1 MLARLKQMLIKEFI
15 QVFRDKRTRFVLF
28 GPPIIQMLVF
38 GYAAT
43 FEIHHVPTVVLDL
56 DHSQES
62 RELISRFSSSPYF
75 DVQRQLT
82 DYRQIGDLIDQGKAT
97 VGLEINAGFAQNL
110 RKGQTAPLQVI
121 VDATNSNSA
130 LIASGY
136 ITQIALGF
144 AQDYQQDRIYRIS
157 PQMVERMPSV
167 QLEQRPW
174 YNPDLRSRWFFVPG
188 IIGSLTL
195 VLVVTLTAFAVVR
208 EREIGT
214 LEQIM
219 VTPIRPAEFILGK
232 TLPFFLIGLFDV
244 SLIATVGTMWFQIPF
259 RGHIL
264 VLFAGAILFL
274 LCMLGVGLLISTVSS
289 TQQQAMVT
297 AFFFIMPAITFS
309 GFGFPISTMPQWL
322 QYLTYLSPLRYFL
335 SRASRHLS
343 ERCGHGDP
351 LAPDARDD
359 RLGNQSA
366 HHRCPALPQSAR
378 LSLSP
383 QPSSQSTQYEAYPI
397 RPRQTAQICAHHTA
411 CEVGL
416 LGIVD
421 CHLDDDRTTGP
432 SDCERLFENRLR
444 IAVTTQRQV
453 LYANTPANGGQ
464 VIVGKLSAR
473 LLSQRELLKLRNL
486 R

>member
-28 GPPIIQMLVF
+28 GPPIIQMLIF

-121 VDATNSNSA
+121 VDATNSNTA

-144 AQDYQQDRIYRIS
+144 AQEYQQDRIYRLS
-157 PQMVERMPSV
+157 PQMIERMPSV

-188 IIGSLTL
+188 VIGSLTL

-244 SLIATVGTMWFQIPF
+244 SLIATVGTLWFQIPF
-259 RGHIL
+259 RGQIL

-289 TQQQAMVT
+289 TQQQAMVS

-335 SRASRHLS
+335 IVLRGTYLKGVGM
-343 ERCGHGDP
+343 EILWP
-351 LAPDARDD
+351 QMLAMTA
-359 RLGNQSA
+359 LG
-366 HHRCPALPQSAR
+366 
-378 LSLSP
+378 
-383 QPSSQSTQYEAYPI
+383 I
-397 RPRQTAQICAHHTA
+397 
-411 CEVGL
+411 GL
-416 LGIVD
+416 L
-421 CHLDDDRTTGP
+421 T
-432 SDCERLFENRLR
+432 
-444 IAVTTQRQV
+444 IAV
-453 LYANTPANGGQ
+453 
-464 VIVGKLSAR
+464 
-473 LLSQRELLKLRNL
+473 LRFHKAL
-486 R
+486 D

>member
-1 MLARLKQMLIKEFI
+1 MLERLKQMLIKEFI
-15 QVFRDKRTRFVLF
+15 QVFRDKRARAVLF
-28 GPPIIQMLVF
+28 GPPIFQMLVF

-43 FEIHHVPTVVLDL
+43 FEIHHVATVVLDL

-82 DYRQIGDLIDQGKAT
+82 DYRQIGDLIDRGEAT
-97 VGLEINAGFAQNL
+97 VGLQINAGFAQNL
-110 RKGQTAPLQVI
+110 RKGQTASLQVI
-121 VDATNSNSA
+121 VDATNSNTA
-130 LIASGY
+130 LIAAGY
-136 ITQIALGF
+136 INQIARGF

-157 PQMVERMPSV
+157 PQMIAKIPSV

-195 VLVVTLTAFAVVR
+195 VLVTTLTAFAVVR

-244 SLIATVGTMWFQIPF
+244 SLIATVGTLWFQVPF

-264 VLFAGAILFL
+264 VLLTGAVLFL

-297 AFFFIMPAITFS
+297 SFFFIMPAITFS

-335 SRASRHLS
+335 VVLRGTYLK
-343 ERCGHGDP
+343 G
-351 LAPDARDD
+351 
-359 RLGNQSA
+359 
-366 HHRCPALPQSAR
+366 
-378 LSLSP
+378 
-383 QPSSQSTQYEAYPI
+383 
-397 RPRQTAQICAHHTA
+397 
-411 CEVGL
+411 VGL
-416 LGIVD
+416 DILWPQMLAMAALGISLLTVAVLRF
-421 CHLDDDRTTGP
+421 HKALD
-432 SDCERLFENRLR
+432 
-444 IAVTTQRQV
+444 
-453 LYANTPANGGQ
+453 
-464 VIVGKLSAR
+464 
-473 LLSQRELLKLRNL
+473 
-486 R
+486 

>member
-82 DYRQIGDLIDQGKAT
+82 DYHQIGDLIDQGQAT

-121 VDATNSNSA
+121 VDATNSNTA

-144 AQDYQQDRIYRIS
+144 AQDYQKDRIYRIS
-157 PQMVERMPSV
+157 PQMLEEMPSV

-244 SLIATVGTMWFQIPF
+244 SLIATVGTMWFQVPF
-259 RGHIL
+259 RGQIL

-274 LCMLGVGLLISTVSS
+274 LCMLGAGLLISTVSS

-335 SRASRHLS
+335 VVLRGTYLKGVGMEILWPQMLAMAAS
-343 ERCGHGDP
+343 GI
-351 LAPDARDD
+351 
-359 RLGNQSA
+359 
-366 HHRCPALPQSAR
+366 AL
-378 LSLSP
+378 L
-383 QPSSQSTQYEAYPI
+383 T
-397 RPRQTAQICAHHTA
+397 
-411 CEVGL
+411 
-416 LGIVD
+416 
-421 CHLDDDRTTGP
+421 
-432 SDCERLFENRLR
+432 
-444 IAVTTQRQV
+444 IAV
-453 LYANTPANGGQ
+453 
-464 VIVGKLSAR
+464 
-473 LLSQRELLKLRNL
+473 LRFHKAL
-486 R
+486 D

>member
-97 VGLEINAGFAQNL
+97 IGLQINAGFAQNL
-110 RKGQTAPLQVI
+110 RKGQTAPVQVI
-121 VDATNSNSA
+121 VDATNSNTA

-144 AQDYQQDRIYRIS
+144 ARDYQKDRIYRIS
-157 PQMVERMPSV
+157 PQLLEEIPSV
-167 QLEQRPW
+167 ELAPRPW

-188 IIGSLTL
+188 VIGSLTL
-195 VLVVTLTAFAVVR
+195 VLVVVLTAFAVVR

-232 TLPFFLIGLFDV
+232 TLPFFLIGLLDV
-244 SLIATVGTMWFQIPF
+244 SLIATVGTLWFQVPF
-259 RGHIL
+259 RGRIL
-264 VLFAGAILFL
+264 VLFIGAILFL

-297 AFFFIMPAITFS
+297 SFFFIMPAITFS

-335 SRASRHLS
+335 VVLRGTYLK
-343 ERCGHGDP
+343 GVGMDVLWP
-351 LAPDARDD
+351 QMLAMA
-359 RLGNQSA
+359 G
-366 HHRCPALPQSAR
+366 
-378 LSLSP
+378 
-383 QPSSQSTQYEAYPI
+383 
-397 RPRQTAQICAHHTA
+397 
-411 CEVGL
+411 
-416 LGIVD
+416 LGIS
-421 CHLDDDRTTGP
+421 L
-432 SDCERLFENRLR
+432 LM
-444 IAVTTQRQV
+444 IAV
-453 LYANTPANGGQ
+453 
-464 VIVGKLSAR
+464 
-473 LLSQRELLKLRNL
+473 LRFHKAL
-486 R
+486 D

>member
-15 QVFRDKRTRFVLF
+15 QVFRDKRTRAVLF
-28 GPPIIQMLVF
+28 GPPIIQMLIF

-62 RELISRFSSSPYF
+62 RELISRFTSSPYF

-82 DYRQIGDLIDQGKAT
+82 DYRQIGDLIDRGEAT

-110 RKGQTAPLQVI
+110 RKGQTAPVQVI
-121 VDATNSNSA
+121 VDATNSNTA

-136 ITQIALGF
+136 ISQIALAF
-144 AQDYQQDRIYRIS
+144 AQHYQQDRISRIS
-157 PQMVERMPSV
+157 PQMIEKIPSV

-195 VLVVTLTAFAVVR
+195 VLVVNLTAFAVVR

-244 SLIATVGTMWFQIPF
+244 SLIATVGTLWFQVPF
-259 RGHIL
+259 RGQIL

-297 AFFFIMPAITFS
+297 AFFFVMPAITFS
-309 GFGFPISTMPQWL
+309 GFGFPIRTMPEWL

-335 SRASRHLS
+335 IVLRGTYLK
-343 ERCGHGDP
+343 GVGMQVLWP
-351 LAPDARDD
+351 QMLAMA
-359 RLGNQSA
+359 A
-366 HHRCPALPQSAR
+366 
-378 LSLSP
+378 
-383 QPSSQSTQYEAYPI
+383 
-397 RPRQTAQICAHHTA
+397 
-411 CEVGL
+411 
-416 LGIVD
+416 LGISLLAVAVLRF
-421 CHLDDDRTTGP
+421 HKALD
-432 SDCERLFENRLR
+432 
-444 IAVTTQRQV
+444 
-453 LYANTPANGGQ
+453 
-464 VIVGKLSAR
+464 
-473 LLSQRELLKLRNL
+473 
-486 R
+486 

>member
-43 FEIHHVPTVVLDL
+43 FEIHHVSTVVLDL

-62 RELISRFSSSPYF
+62 RDLISRFTSSPYF

-82 DYRQIGDLIDQGKAT
+82 DYRQLSDLIDQGKAT
-97 VGLEINAGFAQNL
+97 VGLEINTGFAQKL

-121 VDATNSNSA
+121 VDATNSNTA

-136 ITQIALGF
+136 VTQIALGF
-144 AQDYQQDRIYRIS
+144 AQGYQKDRIYRIA
-157 PQMVERMPSV
+157 PQLIEKIPSV
-167 QLEQRPW
+167 QLEPRPW
-174 YNPDLRSRWFFVPG
+174 YNLDLRSRWFFIPG

-244 SLIATVGTMWFQIPF
+244 SLIATVGTLWFQVPF
-259 RGHIL
+259 RGQIL
-264 VLFAGAILFL
+264 VLFAGAVLFL

-335 SRASRHLS
+335 VVLRGTYLKGVGM
-343 ERCGHGDP
+343 EILWP
-351 LAPDARDD
+351 QMLAMAA
-359 RLGNQSA
+359 LG
-366 HHRCPALPQSAR
+366 
-378 LSLSP
+378 
-383 QPSSQSTQYEAYPI
+383 I
-397 RPRQTAQICAHHTA
+397 
-411 CEVGL
+411 GL
-416 LGIVD
+416 LTMAVLRF
-421 CHLDDDRTTGP
+421 HKALD
-432 SDCERLFENRLR
+432 
-444 IAVTTQRQV
+444 
-453 LYANTPANGGQ
+453 
-464 VIVGKLSAR
+464 
-473 LLSQRELLKLRNL
+473 
-486 R
+486 

>member
-43 FEIHHVPTVVLDL
+43 YEIHHVPTVVLDL

-62 RELISRFSSSPYF
+62 RDLISRFTSSPYF

-82 DYRQIGDLIDQGKAT
+82 DYRQLGALIDEGKAT
-97 VGLEINAGFAQNL
+97 VGLEVNAGFAQKL
-110 RKGQTAPLQVI
+110 RKGRTAPLQVI
-121 VDATNSNSA
+121 VDATNSNTA

-136 ITQIALGF
+136 VTQIALGF
-144 AQDYQQDRIYRIS
+144 AQDYQKDRIVRIS
-157 PQMVERMPSV
+157 PQMIEQVPSV
-167 QLEQRPW
+167 QLEPRPW
-174 YNPDLRSRWFFVPG
+174 YNPDLKSRWFFVPG
-188 IIGSLTL
+188 VIGSLTL
-195 VLVVTLTAFAVVR
+195 VLVVVLTAFAVVR

-244 SLIATVGTMWFQIPF
+244 SLIATVGTFWFQIPF

-264 VLFAGAILFL
+264 VLLAGAVLFL
-274 LCMLGVGLLISTVSS
+274 LCMLGVGLLISTVSA

-309 GFGFPISTMPQWL
+309 GFGFPISTMPRWL

-335 SRASRHLS
+335 VVLRGTYLK
-343 ERCGHGDP
+343 GVGMDI
-351 LAPDARDD
+351 LW
-359 RLGNQSA
+359 
-366 HHRCPALPQSAR
+366 PQMA
-378 LSLSP
+378 
-383 QPSSQSTQYEAYPI
+383 AM
-397 RPRQTAQICAHHTA
+397 AA
-411 CEVGL
+411 
-416 LGIVD
+416 LGISLLTLAVLRF
-421 CHLDDDRTTGP
+421 HKALD
-432 SDCERLFENRLR
+432 
-444 IAVTTQRQV
+444 
-453 LYANTPANGGQ
+453 
-464 VIVGKLSAR
+464 
-473 LLSQRELLKLRNL
+473 
-486 R
+486 

>member
-15 QVFRDKRTRFVLF
+15 QVFRDKRTRFLLF
-28 GPPIIQMLVF
+28 GPPIIQMVIF

-62 RELISRFSSSPYF
+62 RELLSRFSSSPYF
-75 DVQRQLT
+75 DVQRRLT
-82 DYRQIGDLIDQGKAT
+82 DSRQIGELIDQGKAT
-97 VGLEINAGFAQNL
+97 VGLEIHAGFAQNL
-110 RKGQTAPLQVI
+110 RKGRTAPLQVI
-121 VDATNSNSA
+121 VDATNSNTA

-136 ITQIALGF
+136 IAQIALGF
-144 AQDYQQDRIYRIS
+144 AQDYQRDRIYRIA
-157 PQMVERMPSV
+157 PQMIEAIPSV
-167 QLEQRPW
+167 QLEPRPW
-174 YNPDLRSRWFFVPG
+174 YNPDLKSRWFFVPG

-244 SLIATVGTMWFQIPF
+244 SLIATVGTLWFQVPF

-264 VLFAGAILFL
+264 VLATGAVLFL

-322 QYLTYLSPLRYFL
+322 QYFTYLIPLRYFL
-335 SRASRHLS
+335 VVLRGVYLKGVGMEILWPQMAAMA
-343 ERCGHGDP
+343 G
-351 LAPDARDD
+351 
-359 RLGNQSA
+359 LGVSLLTIA
-366 HHRCPALPQSAR
+366 ILRFHKAL
-378 LSLSP
+378 
-383 QPSSQSTQYEAYPI
+383 
-397 RPRQTAQICAHHTA
+397 
-411 CEVGL
+411 
-416 LGIVD
+416 D
-421 CHLDDDRTTGP
+421 
-432 SDCERLFENRLR
+432 
-444 IAVTTQRQV
+444 
-453 LYANTPANGGQ
+453 
-464 VIVGKLSAR
+464 
-473 LLSQRELLKLRNL
+473 
-486 R
+486 

>member
-28 GPPIIQMLVF
+28 GPPIIQMLIF

-62 RELISRFSSSPYF
+62 RELVSRFTSSPYF

-82 DYRQIGDLIDQGKAT
+82 DYRQIGDLIDRGEAT

-121 VDATNSNSA
+121 VDATNSNTA

-136 ITQIALGF
+136 ISQIALAF
-144 AQDYQQDRIYRIS
+144 AQHYQQDRISRIS
-157 PQMVERMPSV
+157 PQIIEKIPSV
-167 QLEQRPW
+167 QLEPRPW
-174 YNPDLRSRWFFVPG
+174 YNADLRSRWFFVPG

-244 SLIATVGTMWFQIPF
+244 SLIATVGTLWFQVPF
-259 RGHIL
+259 RGQIL

-274 LCMLGVGLLISTVSS
+274 VCMLGVGLLISTVSS

-297 AFFFIMPAITFS
+297 AFFFVMPAITFS
-309 GFGFPISTMPQWL
+309 GFGFPISTMPEWL

-335 SRASRHLS
+335 VVLRGTYLKGVGI
-343 ERCGHGDP
+343 EV
-351 LAPDARDD
+351 LW
-359 RLGNQSA
+359 
-366 HHRCPALPQSAR
+366 PQMA
-378 LSLSP
+378 
-383 QPSSQSTQYEAYPI
+383 AM
-397 RPRQTAQICAHHTA
+397 AA
-411 CEVGL
+411 
-416 LGIVD
+416 LGIS
-421 CHLDDDRTTGP
+421 LLT
-432 SDCERLFENRLR
+432 
-444 IAVTTQRQV
+444 IAV
-453 LYANTPANGGQ
+453 
-464 VIVGKLSAR
+464 
-473 LLSQRELLKLRNL
+473 LRFHKAL
-486 R
+486 D

>member
-1 MLARLKQMLIKEFI
+1 MLARLKQILIKEFI

-28 GPPIIQMLVF
+28 GPPIIQMVIF

-62 RELISRFSSSPYF
+62 RELLSRFSSSPYF

-82 DYRQIGDLIDQGKAT
+82 DSRQMGDLIDRGQAT

-110 RKGQTAPLQVI
+110 RKGQVAPLQVI
-121 VDATNSNSA
+121 VDATNSNTA

-136 ITQIALGF
+136 ITQIASGF
-144 AQDYQQDRIYRIS
+144 AQDYQRDRIYRIA
-157 PQMVERMPSV
+157 PHMMEKMPSV

-244 SLIATVGTMWFQIPF
+244 SLIATVGTLWFQVPF
-259 RGHIL
+259 RGHVL
-264 VLFAGAILFL
+264 VLLTGAIFFL

-335 SRASRHLS
+335 VVLRGTYLKGIGM
-343 ERCGHGDP
+343 EILWP
-351 LAPDARDD
+351 QMLAMA
-359 RLGNQSA
+359 
-366 HHRCPALPQSAR
+366 
-378 LSLSP
+378 
-383 QPSSQSTQYEAYPI
+383 
-397 RPRQTAQICAHHTA
+397 
-411 CEVGL
+411 V
-416 LGIVD
+416 LGIS
-421 CHLDDDRTTGP
+421 L
-432 SDCERLFENRLR
+432 LM
-444 IAVTTQRQV
+444 IAV
-453 LYANTPANGGQ
+453 
-464 VIVGKLSAR
+464 
-473 LLSQRELLKLRNL
+473 LRFHKAL
-486 R
+486 D